1 MRVLTK
7 LMIVLSCFC
16 IRTMVHQERK
26 DYDSS
31 PKMKGKR
38 AKASVSSFELNEPKE
53 ARAPIK
59 FVQKRDF
66 LLPRRKESE
75 ADGRKAAKWTKRR
88 GRRAGT
94 NKNPGLHRKGRLSP
108 APTCMPNAGPS
119 FFFFLSTHGIDSL
132 PLSHNNNPKK
142 TKPLTKGMRNAW
154 MDGNGTRRTLAV
166 AGAVGGDGEWAGMN
180 DDEGEEETSL

>member
-1 MRVLTK
+1 
-7 LMIVLSCFC
+7 
-16 IRTMVHQERK
+16 MVHQERK

-75 ADGRKAAKWTKRR
+75 PDGTGMVHEEQPFNPSKAAKWTKR
-88 GRRAGT
+88 
-94 NKNPGLHRKGRLSP
+94 
-108 APTCMPNAGPS
+108 
-119 FFFFLSTHGIDSL
+119 
-132 PLSHNNNPKK
+132 
-142 TKPLTKGMRNAW
+142 
-154 MDGNGTRRTLAV
+154 
-166 AGAVGGDGEWAGMN
+166 
-180 DDEGEEETSL
+180 